1 MVEEHLKTNDGN
13 KTMTVDQYYAWDA
26 NGNKVTADSPWSL
39 RFECRTTPV
48 YREREVYERGR
59 WVLEVSKARD

>member
-1 MVEEHLKTNDGN
+1 
-13 KTMTVDQYYAWDA
+13 MTVDQYYAWDA